1 MKALNLSRARD
12 EHNVLKNLSSLK
24 HIIIQKSDKRNS
36 IVLMNRDD
44 YINRMETLYQ
54 IQSIFKNSRYQKTRI
69 TTTLRLKKKR
79 LVDNVLDTLHE
90 KNATTPDTKTILTPD
105 GPSSAR
111 LYGIP
116 KIHKALMVFQNID
129 QLYLKFQN
137 NY

>member
-12 EHNVLKNLSSLK
+12 EYNVLKNLSSLK
-24 HIIIQKSDKRNS
+24 NIIIQKSDKRNS

-69 TTTLRLKKKR
+69 TTTLRLNKKR
-79 LVDNVLDTLHE
+79 LVDVLDTLHE
-90 KNATTPDTKTILTPD
+90 KNATTPDNKTILTPD

-116 KIHKALMVFQNID
+116 KIHKAKYRPIIC
-129 QLYLKFQN
+129 KIPK
-137 NY
+137 

>member
-12 EHNVLKNLSSLK
+12 EYNVLKNLSSLK
-24 HIIIQKSDKRNS
+24 NIIIQKSDKRNS

-69 TTTLRLKKKR
+69 TTTLRLNKKR
-79 LVDNVLDTLHE
+79 LVDVLDTLHE
-90 KNATTPDTKTILTPD
+90 KNATTLDNKTILTPD

-116 KIHKALMVFQNID
+116 KIHKAKYRPIIC
-129 QLYLKFQN
+129 KIPK
-137 NY
+137 

>member
-12 EHNVLKNLSSLK
+12 EYNVLKNLSSLNN
-24 HIIIQKSDKRNS
+24 IIIQKSDKRNS
-36 IVLMNRDD
+36 IVFMNRDD

-69 TTTLRLKKKR
+69 TTTLRLNKKR
-79 LVDNVLDTLHE
+79 LVDVLDTLHE
-90 KNATTPDTKTILTPD
+90 KNATTPDNKTILTPD

-116 KIHKALMVFQNID
+116 KIHKAKYRPIIC
-129 QLYLKFQN
+129 KIPK
-137 NY
+137 

>member
-12 EHNVLKNLSSLK
+12 EYNVLKNLSSLK
-24 HIIIQKSDKRNS
+24 NIIIQKSDKRNS
-36 IVLMNRDD
+36 IVFMNRDD

-69 TTTLRLKKKR
+69 TTTLRLNKKR
-79 LVDNVLDTLHE
+79 LVDVLDTLHE
-90 KNATTPDTKTILTPD
+90 KNATTPDNKTILTPD

-116 KIHKALMVFQNID
+116 KIHKAKYRPIIC
-129 QLYLKFQN
+129 KIPK
-137 NY
+137 